1 MNNNKCFLKIA
12 NAVIKNME
20 SHNESL
26 KHLNARSQQKSFQ
39 TEVLMISLFINK
51 DAHAF
56 HFDFEPSDVGI
67 LSKLP

>member
-26 KHLNARSQQKSFQ
+26 KQNVRSQQRSFQ
-39 TEVLMISLFINK
+39 TEAPMTSLFINK